1 MPDSEALAAW
11 TIDTSGQ
18 LSLPAEY
25 LARRGLEPGS
35 QFVVESFEDGL
46 RLHHVRPDARKAY
59 VEVTTRCN
67 LDCAVCVR
75 QVWSDPCRDMAWETF
90 EATVEGL
97 RAFANLSSPSGPSL
111 RRVVLGGYGE
121 PLAHPR
127 LSEMLAL
134 AATLGVPLT
143 VTTNSLLLDEAMA
156 RCLLAAPVDWVVI
169 SLDTVHAQAY
179 DGARIAGGLER
190 VLDNARRLM
199 RLAEQRGGPPL
210 NLGLEFVAT
219 RSNREHLPRLRE
231 MAHNLGASKVLV
243 TNLLPHTEAMGDEI
257 LYDSDEPLSL
267 PVSWPVKE
275 AGGIVWGR
283 MDLPRMKWGAWRQC
297 RFIGDRALVVG
308 WDGGVSPCYPMMHT
322 YPYYIYGR
330 RKNVSRYVLG
340 NVNEQPLADI
350 WQSEEYVRFRARVRD
365 FRFMYCVDC
374 GLACD
379 YAEKNEDCQGN
390 VPSCADCLWAQ
401 GIIRCP

>member
-1 MPDSEALAAW
+1 MPKLTVETGGRLN
-11 TIDTSGQ
+11 
-18 LSLPAEY
+18 LPTEY
-25 LARRGLEPGS
+25 LAHCGLEPGAR
-35 QFVVESFEDGL
+35 FVVESFEDGL
-46 RLHHVRPDARKAY
+46 RLLRVRPDARKAY
-59 VEVTTRCN
+59 IEVTTRCN
-67 LDCAVCVR
+67 LNCAVCIR
-75 QVWSDPCRDMAWETF
+75 QVWHDPGGDMAWETF

-97 RAFANLSSPSGPSL
+97 RAFPDL

-121 PLAHPR
+121 PLVHPR
-127 LSEMLAL
+127 LPEMLAL

-143 VTTNSLLLDEAMA
+143 VTTNGLLLDEAMA
-156 RCLLAAPVDWVVI
+156 RRLLAAPVDWVVL
-169 SLDTVHAQAY
+169 SLDTIHIQAY

-199 RLAEQRGGPPL
+199 GLAEKRSGLPL

-231 MAHNLGASKVLV
+231 LARDLGASTVLV
-243 TNLLPHTEAMGDEI
+243 SHLLPYTEAMCDEI
-257 LYDSDEPLSL
+257 LYDSDKPLSL
-267 PVSWPVKE
+267 PLSWPVKE
-275 AGGIVWGR
+275 TGAINWGR

-297 RFIGDRALVVG
+297 RFMLDRALVIG
-308 WDGGVSPCYPMMHT
+308 WDGGVSPCYPLMHS

-330 RKNVSRYVLG
+330 RKNVSRYVVG
-340 NVNEQPLADI
+340 KVKEQPLADI
-350 WQSEEYVRFRARVRD
+350 WQSEEYVRFRAKVHD
-365 FRFMYCVDC
+365 FRFMWCVDC

-379 YAEKNEDCQGN
+379 YAENNEDCLGN